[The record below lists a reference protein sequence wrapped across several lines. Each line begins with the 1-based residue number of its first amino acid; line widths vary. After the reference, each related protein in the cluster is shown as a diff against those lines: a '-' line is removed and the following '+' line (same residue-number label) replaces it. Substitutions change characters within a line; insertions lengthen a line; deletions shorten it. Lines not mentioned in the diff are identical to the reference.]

1 MSPAAHTQVALARS
15 FPTWMQQ
22 VIDLTPASAGTPQE
36 RYAAEVEVAPALPLL
51 VFWRQEMDREEE

>member
-1 MSPAAHTQVALARS
+1 
-15 FPTWMQQ
+15 MQQ